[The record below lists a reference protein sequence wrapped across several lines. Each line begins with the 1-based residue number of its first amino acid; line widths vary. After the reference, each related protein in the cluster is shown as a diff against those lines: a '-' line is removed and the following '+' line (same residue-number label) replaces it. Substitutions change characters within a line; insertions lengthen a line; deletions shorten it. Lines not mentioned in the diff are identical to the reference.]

1 MDMGVEHPGSHG
13 NACQLQTSVALRNH
27 HKAAMSGC
35 VHCPHGKHHVIL

>member
-13 NACQLQTSVALRNH
+13 NGNRVYASVPLRNH

-35 VHCPHGKHHVIL
+35 VHCPHAKHHVIL